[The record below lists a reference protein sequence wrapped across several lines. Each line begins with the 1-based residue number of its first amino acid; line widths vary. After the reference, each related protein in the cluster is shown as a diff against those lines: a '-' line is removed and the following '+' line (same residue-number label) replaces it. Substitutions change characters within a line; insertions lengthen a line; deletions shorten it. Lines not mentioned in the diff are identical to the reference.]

1 MSQLNKIVKTSLHLP
16 FQGEPREEGGLR
28 TQGLFKQ
35 ASENQVLISIITV
48 VLNGEKYIEQTIQ
61 SVISQSYKNIEYI
74 VIDGGSQ
81 DNTLNIIK
89 KYDHQI
95 DYWISEADKG
105 IYDAMNRGIG
115 LATGELVGI
124 LNSDDWYV
132 QNAID
137 KVIDIYTKNRSN
149 DLLIIT
155 GAMYRV
161 NVEEKIKFKL
171 LKSEADLKNRI
182 NVGMPIN
189 HPATFVTKATY
200 QKIGKFDPKYCVCGD
215 YEFLFRAYYSN
226 EVRFIFTNDVL
237 TYMRLDGMS
246 EKFNILLIRAKEQFY
261 IRRYKI
267 PVIINLKLFCR
278 FLLIQSLKHLLKLL
292 TGKFLL
298 KKYYKYRHH
307 E

>member
-1 MSQLNKIVKTSLHLP
+1 MSQSNKIVKTSLYLP
-16 FQGEPREEGGLR
+16 FQGEPRQEGGLR

-35 ASENQVLISIITV
+35 ASKNQALISIITV
-48 VLNGEKYIEQTIQ
+48 VLDGGKYIEQTIK

-81 DNTLNIIK
+81 DNTLDIIK

-161 NVEEKIKFKL
+161 NVEQKIKFKL
-171 LKSEADLKNRI
+171 LKNEADLKNRI
-182 NVGMPIN
+182 NLGMPIN

-200 QKIGKFDPKYCVCGD
+200 QKIGKFDPKYRVCGD
-215 YEFLFRAYYSN
+215 YEFIVRAYYSN

-246 EKFNILLIRAKEQFY
+246 EKFNILFIRAKEQFY
-261 IRRYKI
+261 IRRDKI
-267 PVIINLKLFCR
+267 PIISNFKLFCK
-278 FLLIQSLKHLLKLL
+278 FILIQIFKHLLKTF

-298 KKYYKYRHH
+298 KKYYKCRHH